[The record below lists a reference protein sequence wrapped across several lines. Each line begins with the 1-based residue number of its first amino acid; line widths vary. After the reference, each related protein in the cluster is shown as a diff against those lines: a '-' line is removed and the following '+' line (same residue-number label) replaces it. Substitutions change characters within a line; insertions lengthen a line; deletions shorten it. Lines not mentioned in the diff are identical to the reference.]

1 MSCGHRQ
8 VPGKKVTEAILGL
21 PGTGYYNAIT
31 VSSADGTTPVMMYLI
46 DGLLTLWPQ
55 ALNEAGE
62 AWNAVQAASRAAELL
77 PGSADVLM
85 TLARAQLNLGEVSPR
100 ATCWY

>member
-1 MSCGHRQ
+1 
-8 VPGKKVTEAILGL
+8 
-21 PGTGYYNAIT
+21 
-31 VSSADGTTPVMMYLI
+31 MYFI

-77 PGSADVLM
+77 PSSADVLM

-100 ATCWY
+100 VTHWY